1 MFEKLAQIE
10 KSYDEL
16 TAQISSPEF
25 MSDMSAYAKL
35 MKQHRSLGEIVE
47 KFREVRKMRED
58 LEGARDLANA
68 GDDEMREMAGLE
80 IADIESRLP
89 DAEEQLKLLLVPKVP

>member
-1 MFEKLAQIE
+1 MFDKLEQIE
-10 KSYDEL
+10 KNYEDL

-68 GDDEMREMAGLE
+68 GDDEMREMASLE

-89 DAEEQLKLLLVPKVP
+89 DA